1 MTPSWGDSGFSLEPK
16 SRDERKPTWPRL
28 AVLAGILIVAFF
40 VAKGCQDRQ
49 VQVTQEQAVETANEQ
64 IDFEPTY
71 TQVRFLRQG
80 INRRGYWF
88 VSLSQPIGFSGDRP
102 DLFRNLAV
110 IQIDAGTGEVV
121 ENKQQDAAQTKKD
134 VAEAARRD
142 QDIAVQKKLQDLQ
155 GEE

>member
-49 VQVTQEQAVETANEQ
+49 VQVTQEQAVETAREQ

-110 IQIDAGTGEVV
+110 IQIDAGTGEVG

-142 QDIAVQKKLQDLQ
+142 QDIAVEKKLQDLQ
-155 GEE
+155 GEQ